1 MTLPKKQCF
10 DFPSLIFNQNYFGK
24 LLFSLNCNDLVLG
37 PKASKLHI
45 LGMFWN
51 LQDLLFLMGT
61 EIFKIDASWAE
72 KLNKTRVSKI
82 LSPTVG
88 FIVINSLQTSR
99 KTRRKSLE
107 IIGTGPATEGGL
119 AVTPIAITIITTT
132 ITIITTVTAGMRGF
146 ILDAENN

>member
-1 MTLPKKQCF
+1 M
-10 DFPSLIFNQNYFGK
+10 
-24 LLFSLNCNDLVLG
+24 
-37 PKASKLHI
+37 
-45 LGMFWN
+45 
-51 LQDLLFLMGT
+51 LMGT

-107 IIGTGPATEGGL
+107 IIGIGPATEGGL

-132 ITIITTVTAGMRGF
+132 ITITTTVTAGMRED
-146 ILDAENN
+146 IYIAENN